1 MITIHHARRA
11 RSVRVVWLLE
21 ELGVRNEA
29 KPLEFSAESLRSP
42 EYMAMHPLGQVPV
55 VYIDGQ
61 RMIESGAIVEY
72 LLEQHGQGRLA
83 PAPGSPQ
90 RAEYLQ
96 WFHYGE
102 ASLAR
107 YVSDFVRNRFG
118 QPESERVPEVLPA
131 ARRRF
136 REALTVV
143 DGVLAQREHM
153 LGPDFS
159 AADIMV
165 SYGITMAKVIGEL
178 PEDLSHLKGYLDR
191 LKQRPGYQKAWA

>member
-21 ELGVRNEA
+21 ELGIPYEA
-29 KPLEFSAESLRSP
+29 KPLEFSAASLRSP
-42 EYMAMHPLGQVPV
+42 DYMAMHPLGQVPV

-83 PAPGSPQ
+83 PAPGTAQ

-118 QPESERVPEVLPA
+118 QPESERVPEILPH

-136 REALTVV
+136 QQALAVV
-143 DGVLAQREHM
+143 DGVLAEREYM
-153 LGPDFS
+153 ASEFS

-165 SYGITMAKVIGEL
+165 SYPITMSKIIGEL
-178 PEDLSHLKGYLDR
+178 PPELTNLPKYLDR
-191 LKQRPGYQKAWA
+191 LKERPGYQRAWA